1 MKLARR
7 TESLERLRPAGHP
20 GHPGHPGHVG
30 PPWSL
35 PLAGACHRLEDKLA

>member
-7 TESLERLRPAGHP
+7 TESLDRLRLA
-20 GHPGHPGHVG
+20 GHPGHVG

>member
-7 TESLERLRPAGHP
+7 TESWKDFDWPAI
-20 GHPGHPGHVG
+20 PGHVG
-30 PPWSL
+30 PPWFL